1 MRKGLEW
8 RRAVGDSIIKS
19 FRGFIPQSCRKMRN
33 SWVRKWDTMRK
44 WVGLFFLDGRYS
56 MLDVSR
62 EDLVERRKLIM
73 YKGKENC

>member
-1 MRKGLEW
+1 
-8 RRAVGDSIIKS
+8 
-19 FRGFIPQSCRKMRN
+19 MRN